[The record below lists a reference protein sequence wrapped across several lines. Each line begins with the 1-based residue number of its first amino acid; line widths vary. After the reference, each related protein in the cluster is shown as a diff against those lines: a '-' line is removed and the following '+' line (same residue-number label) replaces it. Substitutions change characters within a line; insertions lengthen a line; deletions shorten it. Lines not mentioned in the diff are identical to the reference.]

1 MSHHSETETQR
12 ALSPRHTVTKHWDFR
27 ILAKWQKTEVENP
40 IVTKGSMAREGC
52 ILTILE
58 GIKCRIP
65 RNRELESGLWVLA
78 KVP

>member
-1 MSHHSETETQR
+1 M
-12 ALSPRHTVTKHWDFR
+12 
-27 ILAKWQKTEVENP
+27 ENP

-58 GIKCRIP
+58 GIKCRIL